1 LRTLYTLRLRF
12 KEIFDTLSKRQA
24 SLALTQLYLDAM
36 AAFPTLEKVVCTCE
50 RWQPLILNYFPARRT
65 SAAVE
70 GINNKARVITKRAYG
85 LKAAESLW
93 TRLVLDLNRAQEIVV
108 HTITSIRALAHGFQA
123 AFSMV
128 CS

>member
-1 LRTLYTLRLRF
+1 MYALRLRF
-12 KEIFDTLSKRQA
+12 KVIFDTMTQRQA
-24 SLALTQLYLDAM
+24 SLALTHLYLDALD
-36 AAFPTLEKVVCTCE
+36 AFPGLAKVVCTCE
-50 RWQPLILNYFPARRT
+50 QWQPLILNYFPDRRT

-93 TRLVLDLNRAQEIVV
+93 TRLVLDLNRAQDIVV
-108 HTITSIRALAHGFQA
+108 YTIAGIRALAHGFQA

-128 CS
+128 CG